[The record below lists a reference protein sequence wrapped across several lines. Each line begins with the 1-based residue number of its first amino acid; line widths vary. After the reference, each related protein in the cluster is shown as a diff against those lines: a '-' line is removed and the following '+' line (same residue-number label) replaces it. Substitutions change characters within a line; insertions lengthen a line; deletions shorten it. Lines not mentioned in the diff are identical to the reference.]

1 MEYTDCEALTLN
13 EIESRLDELDD
24 RLIEN
29 AHAEAERL
37 INALDNLNSD

>member
-1 MEYTDCEALTLN
+1 MNDTESATLD
-13 EIESRLDELDD
+13 EIVERLDELDD

-37 INALDNLNSD
+37 INSLPLN